1 MIRSEDDAFKDY
13 LAKYIEA
20 CDNPP
25 GDSSKKKAGKGP
37 PAPEAKPPKII
48 LGRHVRERSS
58 VGTLDIPSEGL
69 IDLESLYVDSLVV
82 EQLCDVPQYAVQWL
96 WPGRLPLGRLSLLA
110 GDPGIGKSLVAL
122 DIAAR
127 VSSGAPWPDTPDV
140 PREPANVL
148 VFSMED
154 DLSDTIKPRLLRAG
168 ADSQRTFVVEGV
180 YNEPPIHN
188 LQWKRRFRIRED
200 IRSVKEMCNA
210 FQPVR
215 LIVFDPIAAYCGN
228 GDGVAM
234 SVVHSMLAPLLETAA
249 QFGIAVLCTT
259 HLTRGSSGKA
269 VYRAANRL
277 SFTTAA
283 RAVWS
288 IVRDA
293 VVPEK
298 RLLVPVKLNLAPDAA
313 GLAFRIDG
321 DGKVAWEPE
330 PVRMSADR
338 AMEAEDATSK
348 MSRTVEWLREALK
361 AGPQDSALI
370 IQNGVARGVSER
382 TIRRAADR
390 LSVQIDRKGYG
401 GDIESTW
408 SLPQG
413 AQGG

>member
-1 MIRSEDDAFKDY
+1 M
-13 LAKYIEA
+13 
-20 CDNPP
+20 
-25 GDSSKKKAGKGP
+25 
-37 PAPEAKPPKII
+37 
-48 LGRHVRERSS
+48 
-58 VGTLDIPSEGL
+58 
-69 IDLESLYVDSLVV
+69 
-82 EQLCDVPQYAVQWL
+82 PQYAVEWL
-96 WPGRLPLGRLSLLA
+96 WAGRLPLGRLSLLA

-154 DLSDTIKPRLLRAG
+154 DMSDTIKPRLLRAG

-180 YNEPPIHN
+180 YNEPPFEN

-200 IRSVKEMCNA
+200 IRSVTEMCKA

-228 GDGVAM
+228 GDGAAM

-277 SFTTAA
+277 AFTTAA

-293 VVPEK
+293 VVPAK

-321 DGKVAWEPE
+321 DGKVAWEQE
-330 PVRMSADR
+330 PVQMSADR
-338 AMEAEDATSK
+338 AMEAVDEA
-348 MSRTVEWLREALK
+348 SRLKLTTDWLREVLK
-361 AGPQDSALI
+361 PGPQPAAEVTAKARE
-370 IQNGVARGVSER
+370 NGFATTTLGRARRVMEVVITSEDCG
-382 TIRRAADR
+382 ADR
-390 LSVQIDRKGYG
+390 RSI
-401 GDIESTW
+401 W
-408 SLPQG
+408 ALPDSRP
-413 AQGG
+413 

>member
-13 LAKYIEA
+13 LDKYIEA

-37 PAPEAKPPKII
+37 PAPEAKPSKII
-48 LGRHVRERSS
+48 LGRHVRERSN
-58 VGTLDIPSEGL
+58 VGTLDIPSDGL
-69 IDLESLYVDSLVV
+69 IDLERLYVDSLVV
-82 EQLCDVPQYAVQWL
+82 EQLCDVPQYAVEWL
-96 WPGRLPLGRLSLLA
+96 WPGRLPLRRMSLLA

-180 YNEPPIHN
+180 YNEPPFEN

-200 IRSVKEMCNA
+200 IRSVKEMCKV

-228 GDGVAM
+228 GDGAAM

-277 SFTTAA
+277 AFTTAA

-298 RLLVPVKLNLAPDAA
+298 RLLVPVKLNLAPDVA

-321 DGKVAWEPE
+321 DGKVAWEQE
-330 PVRMSADR
+330 PVQMSADR
-338 AMEAEDATSK
+338 AMEAVDEA
-348 MSRTVEWLREALK
+348 SRLKLTTDWLREVLK
-361 AGPQDSALI
+361 PGPQPAAEVTAKALGGRFATTTLGRARRVMGVVITSEDCGSQRRSVWALPDS
-370 IQNGVARGVSER
+370 S
-382 TIRRAADR
+382 
-390 LSVQIDRKGYG
+390 
-401 GDIESTW
+401 
-408 SLPQG
+408 P
-413 AQGG
+413 